1 MPGVSMCATDIAIG
15 GTAGISGC
23 GAAFKVDGLLSL
35 CCREPSRQTK
45 VASVE

>member
-23 GAAFKVDGLLSL
+23 GAAFKVDGLP
-35 CCREPSRQTK
+35 E
-45 VASVE
+45 SVLPRALQWFQ